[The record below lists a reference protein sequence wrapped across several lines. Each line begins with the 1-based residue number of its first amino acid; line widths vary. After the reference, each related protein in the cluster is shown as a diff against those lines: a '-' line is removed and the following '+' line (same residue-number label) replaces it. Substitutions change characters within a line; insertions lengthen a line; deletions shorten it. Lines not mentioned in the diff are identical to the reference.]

1 MMSIFQKLISASA
14 FAALLIGGN
23 PSADAQDMPQ
33 VVVGASGD
41 YYTSPMFG
49 DLHWTVGEVAV
60 SQFQNEI
67 ALSEG
72 FHQMYHELI
81 VDIYEAPSS
90 EWLVRVF
97 PNPTT
102 EYVQADWASNGT
114 VQAKLMT
121 TAGKEVLLEQQ
132 MMKDQQ
138 IDLSGLPAGTYFL
151 QLRNSNGQQGTF
163 RILKVRK

>member
-14 FAALLIGGN
+14 FAALLIGAI
-23 PSADAQDMPQ
+23 PPVEAQGMPQ
-33 VVVGASGD
+33 TILGASGD
-41 YYTSPMFG
+41 YYTNPMFG

-67 ALSEG
+67 TLSEG
-72 FHQMYHELI
+72 FHQMYYELI
-81 VDIYEAPSS
+81 VETYEVPSS

-97 PNPTT
+97 PNPTAG
-102 EYVQADWASNGT
+102 YVQADWASNGT

-121 TAGKEVLLEQQ
+121 AAGKEVLMEQQ
-132 MMKDQQ
+132 MMKAQQ
-138 IDLSGLPAGTYFL
+138 IDLTGLPAGTYFL
-151 QLRNSNGQQGTF
+151 QLRNSKGEQGTF